1 MTKKRNVRQTKTTEK
16 APLTYAITAQ
26 FAPEIREYVDGI
38 HARTGL
44 PKNRIVSNLLL
55 ETVRRAK
62 KIYPQISENSE
73 ISDNI

>member
-1 MTKKRNVRQTKTTEK
+1 MTKKKSIRPNQK
-16 APLTYAITAQ
+16 APLTYAITPQ
-26 FAPEIREYVDGI
+26 FAPEIREYVEEV

-62 KIYPQISENSE
+62 KFCPQISENSE
-73 ISDNI
+73 NANK

>member
-1 MTKKRNVRQTKTTEK
+1 MNKKKSVRQTKK
-16 APLTYAITAQ
+16 NPLTYAITPQ
-26 FAPEIREYVDGI
+26 FSPEIREYVDGI

-62 KIYPQISENSE
+62 KFCPQISENSE
-73 ISDNI
+73 NTSK